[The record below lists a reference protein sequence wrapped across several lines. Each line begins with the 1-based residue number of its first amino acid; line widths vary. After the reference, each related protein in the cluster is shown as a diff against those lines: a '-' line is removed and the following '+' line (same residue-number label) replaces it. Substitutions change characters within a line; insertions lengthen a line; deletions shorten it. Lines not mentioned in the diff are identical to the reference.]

1 MDIVSTVDLVDIVD
15 IMGYEAPLDALTKT
29 VLADYH
35 TCVFSRSISELSFY
49 DVLSKNRA
57 QFAIVGDGKEL
68 PQIALAKQFKN
79 GDWRAGY
86 YRDQTLA
93 MAAGFATPFQLF
105 TQLYANTNPL
115 EEPQSAGRMMNAHF
129 ATNSLDEQGNWQNLM
144 AQPNSSAD
152 MSSTASQMPRAIGL
166 ALASKKYREI
176 IDLQDVAGI

>member
-1 MDIVSTVDLVDIVD
+1 MNNLVNDLLLLSRL
-15 IMGYEAPLDALTKT
+15 ESDALTKT

-105 TQLYANTNPL
+105 TQLYANTAPHRNRRCRFLRDHSRRRNFANRPL
-115 EEPQSAGRMMNAHF
+115 PHPDPAH
-129 ATNSLDEQGNWQNLM
+129 DRRNL
-144 AQPNSSAD
+144 
-152 MSSTASQMPRAIGL
+152 R
-166 ALASKKYREI
+166 RR
-176 IDLQDVAGI
+176 